1 LESKWAVRQSTIS
14 GIILAIFFFIAVM
27 LGWSILYMN
36 SSIKAEQN
44 AEKRRTEFKQLG
56 INLANASDYL
66 TDEARKFAVTRE
78 IKHLQR
84 YWEEI
89 NVTRTRDKVISRL
102 QELES
107 PKEELE
113 LLAEAKK
120 YSDALVETERR
131 SMRLAMEAL
140 GENESNMVPE
150 IATFKLSNEDKELNR
165 DNKLIKAIQIM
176 NDVRYDGDKK
186 NIMEPIAK
194 FQRTMN
200 SRLEAELESAR
211 KGTTR
216 ATVLQAV
223 LAFVIILAIA
233 ILIRMLFMQVTF
245 PIRNYTL
252 MLRDFSFDNEG
263 FSLTPQGTMEL
274 RMLAKNFNDLY
285 ESFRGE
291 LVRRRSAEETMK
303 TAKDEADYA
312 NKAKSEFLANMS
324 HEIRTPLNSV
334 IGYQYLLKNTRL
346 LPKQMEYSEN
356 IGMAAK
362 NLLDIINEILDFSK
376 IEAGRMVL
384 DEVDFN
390 LDSMLKELCIIVGME
405 AKRKGIDLEFHINP
419 DVPRFLRGDIT
430 RLKQII
436 LNLLS
441 NGIKFTHEGSIF
453 IGVELYEKEKN
464 HVFIKFHVTDT
475 GIGISDEQKKS
486 LFQVFTQGDAS
497 TSRKYGGTGL
507 GLAICKRIVELM
519 RGEISVES
527 QVGIGSRFSFT
538 VKLEI
543 VDSISQ
549 SNEGINPKIT
559 AELFKNKR
567 ILLVEDSAINL
578 QMTKEI
584 LENIGIETDTA
595 DSGPEAIR
603 MVGRNKYEAVLMD
616 IRMPG
621 MDGYE
626 ATKRI
631 RESEGKASV
640 PIVALTADAVEGVA
654 QKAREAG
661 MDGYLTKP
669 LEPIKLLEILTGIM
683 VDGEKEHNEGHY
695 SYKTNKDDI
704 NNDNTSKNNISK
716 YNSVDFEGAIKRIG
730 GKEYKYIGILKNF
743 IENHNEDEIKIKD
756 LISSGKIQELKEFV
770 HTLKGSAANIG
781 ALSLKDKLV
790 NLENELFNGNEDEV
804 QSIVSDF
811 KIEIKGIYE
820 WAAQY
825 IESFDTRACRSKE
838 EMGRIDLADIRE
850 DLDMLH
856 KLLDMGD
863 SDAKSLFEKRMGYL
877 SNILEMED
885 YNELRKQIISYS
897 FQEAAVSVDRIIDR
911 IEDRKI

>member
-1 LESKWAVRQSTIS
+1 
-14 GIILAIFFFIAVM
+14 
-27 LGWSILYMN
+27 
-36 SSIKAEQN
+36 
-44 AEKRRTEFKQLG
+44 
-56 INLANASDYL
+56 
-66 TDEARKFAVTRE
+66 
-78 IKHLQR
+78 
-84 YWEEI
+84 
-89 NVTRTRDKVISRL
+89 
-102 QELES
+102 
-107 PKEELE
+107 
-113 LLAEAKK
+113 
-120 YSDALVETERR
+120 
-131 SMRLAMEAL
+131 
-140 GENESNMVPE
+140 MVPE

-176 NDVRYDGDKK
+176 NDVRYDDDKK

-194 FQRTMN
+194 FQRIMN
-200 SRLEAELESAR
+200 SRLESELESAR

-216 ATVLQAV
+216 ATVLQVV

-285 ESFRGE
+285 ESFQGE

-303 TAKDEADYA
+303 AAKDDADYA

-376 IEAGRMVL
+376 IEAGRMIL

-430 RLKQII
+430 RLKQVI

-441 NGIKFTHEGSIF
+441 NGIKFTHKGSIF
-453 IGVELYEKEKN
+453 IGVELYEKEKK
-464 HVFIKFHVTDT
+464 HAFIKLHVTDT

-486 LFQVFTQGDAS
+486 LFRVFTQGDAS

-519 RGEISVES
+519 GGEISVES

-549 SNEGINPKIT
+549 SNEGINPGIT

-584 LENIGIETDTA
+584 LENMGIETDTA

-603 MVGRNKYEAVLMD
+603 KVGRNKYEAVLMD

-631 RESEGKASV
+631 RESEGKDSV

-669 LEPIKLLEILTGIM
+669 LEPIRLLEILTGIM
-683 VDGEKEHNEGHY
+683 LDGEKEHNEGHY
-695 SYKTNKDDI
+695 GYKTDKYDV
-704 NNDNTSKNNISK
+704 NNDSISKNNISN
-716 YNSVDFEGAIKRIG
+716 YNSVDYEGAIRRIG
-730 GKEYKYIGILKNF
+730 GKEHKYIGILKSF
-743 IENHNEDEIKIKD
+743 IENHNADEVKIKGF
-756 LISSGKIQELKEFV
+756 ISAGKIQELKEFV
-770 HTLKGSAANIG
+770 HALKGSAANIG

-804 QSIVSDF
+804 QRFVNDF
-811 KIEIKGIYE
+811 EIEIKGIYE
-820 WAAQY
+820 WAVQY
-825 IESFDTRACRSKE
+825 IESFDARTCRSKE
-838 EMGRIDLADIRE
+838 DMGRIDLSDIRE
-850 DLDMLH
+850 DLDILH

-863 SDAKSLFEKRMGYL
+863 SAAKRLFEERMGYL
-877 SNILEMED
+877 SNILKTED

-897 FQEAAVSVDRIIDR
+897 FQEAAVSVDRAIDR
-911 IEDRKI
+911 IEGRKI